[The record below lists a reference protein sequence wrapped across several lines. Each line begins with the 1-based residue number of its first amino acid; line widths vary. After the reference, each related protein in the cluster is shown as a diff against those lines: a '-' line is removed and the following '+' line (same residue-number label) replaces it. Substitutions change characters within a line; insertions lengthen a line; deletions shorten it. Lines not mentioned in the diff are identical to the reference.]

1 VQRVVRRIAAKR
13 KAPSRRN
20 PAKPHSADKAAAAIR
35 RAAQRYGKQAIEKL
49 WDIAS
54 NAESDGARI
63 AACKEILDRGYGKE
77 SRVPAADSGEAMIRR
92 IERIIVDP
100 KN

>member
-1 VQRVVRRIAAKR
+1 MQGKVRRR
-13 KAPSRRN
+13 KTARKI
-20 PAKPHSADKAAAAIR
+20 KPKTDKAAGEIR
-35 RAAQRYGKQAIEKL
+35 KAAQGYGKRVMGIL
-49 WDIAS
+49 WAIAS
-54 NAESDGARI
+54 TADSDNARI

-77 SRVPAADSGEAMIRR
+77 SRVPPSETEQAVIRR

>member
-1 VQRVVRRIAAKR
+1 MQRRVRKR
-13 KAPSRRN
+13 KTARK
-20 PAKPHSADKAAAAIR
+20 AKPKADKAAGEIR
-35 RAAQRYGKQAIEKL
+35 KAAQGYGKRVMGIL
-49 WDIAS
+49 WGIAS
-54 NAESDGARI
+54 TADSDNARI

-77 SRVPAADSGEAMIRR
+77 SRVPPSETEQAVIRR

>member
-1 VQRVVRRIAAKR
+1 MKVRKR
-13 KAPSRRN
+13 KTATRK
-20 PAKPHSADKAAAAIR
+20 KPRSDVKAAAEIR
-35 RAAQRYGKQAIEKL
+35 KAAQSYGKRAMAIL
-49 WDIAS
+49 WAIAS
-54 NAESDGARI
+54 KAESDNARI

-77 SRVPAADSGEAMIRR
+77 SRMPPTEQEQAVIRR

>member
-1 VQRVVRRIAAKR
+1 MKVRKHEATTAK
-13 KAPSRRN
+13 
-20 PAKPHSADKAAAAIR
+20 KPRGDAKAAAEIR
-35 RAAQRYGKQAIEKL
+35 KAAQFYGKRAMAIL
-49 WDIAS
+49 WTIAS
-54 NAESDGARI
+54 KAESDNARI

-77 SRVPAADSGEAMIRR
+77 SRMPPTEQEQAVIRR

>member
-1 VQRVVRRIAAKR
+1 MRGKVRKR
-13 KAPSRRN
+13 KAPPRKKPRGD
-20 PAKPHSADKAAAAIR
+20 AKALADVRKAA
-35 RAAQRYGKQAIEKL
+35 QSLGKRTIGIL
-49 WDIAS
+49 WSIAS
-54 NAESDGARI
+54 TADSDNARI

-77 SRVPAADSGEAMIRR
+77 SRAAITESEHAVIRR

>member
-1 VQRVVRRIAAKR
+1 VQRRVRKR
-13 KAPSRRN
+13 KAARKV
-20 PAKPHSADKAAAAIR
+20 KPKADKAAGEIR
-35 RAAQRYGKQAIEKL
+35 KAAQGYGKRVMGIL
-49 WDIAS
+49 WGIAS
-54 NAESDGARI
+54 TADSDNARI

-77 SRVPAADSGEAMIRR
+77 SRVPPSETEQAVIRR

>member
-1 VQRVVRRIAAKR
+1 VKVRKR
-13 KAPSRRN
+13 KTTPRS
-20 PAKPHSADKAAAAIR
+20 KPRGDAKAAAEIR
-35 RAAQRYGKQAIEKL
+35 KAAQFYGKRAMAIL
-49 WDIAS
+49 WAIAS
-54 NAESDGARI
+54 KAESDNARI

-77 SRVPAADSGEAMIRR
+77 SRMPPTEQEQAVIRR

>member
-1 VQRVVRRIAAKR
+1 MKVRKR
-13 KAPSRRN
+13 KTASRR
-20 PAKPHSADKAAAAIR
+20 KPRGDAKAAAEIRKAAQSYGR
-35 RAAQRYGKQAIEKL
+35 RAMAIL
-49 WDIAS
+49 WGIAS
-54 NAESDGARI
+54 KAESDNARI

-77 SRVPAADSGEAMIRR
+77 SRMPPTEQEQAVIRR

>member
-1 VQRVVRRIAAKR
+1 VQRRIRKGKTARAKS
-13 KAPSRRN
+13 KAG
-20 PAKPHSADKAAAAIR
+20 KAAGEIR
-35 RAAQRYGKQAIEKL
+35 KSAQGYGKRVMAIL
-49 WDIAS
+49 WAIAS
-54 NAESDGARI
+54 TADSDNARI

-77 SRVPAADSGEAMIRR
+77 SRLAPSETEQAVIRR

>member
-1 VQRVVRRIAAKR
+1 MKVRKR
-13 KAPSRRN
+13 KATPRS
-20 PAKPHSADKAAAAIR
+20 KPRGDAKAAAEIR
-35 RAAQRYGKQAIEKL
+35 KAAQSYGKRAMAIL
-49 WDIAS
+49 WTIAS
-54 NAESDGARI
+54 KAESDNARI

-77 SRVPAADSGEAMIRR
+77 SRMPPTEQEQAVIRR

>member
-1 VQRVVRRIAAKR
+1 VKVRKRTAAPRKKPRGDAKALADVR
-13 KAPSRRN
+13 KA
-20 PAKPHSADKAAAAIR
+20 
-35 RAAQRYGKQAIEKL
+35 AQSLGKRTIVIL
-49 WDIAS
+49 WSIAS
-54 NAESDGARI
+54 TADSDNARI

-77 SRVPAADSGEAMIRR
+77 SRMPPTEQEQAVIRR

>member
-1 VQRVVRRIAAKR
+1 MKVRKR
-13 KAPSRRN
+13 KAATRR
-20 PAKPHSADKAAAAIR
+20 KPRGDAKAAVEIR
-35 RAAQRYGKQAIEKL
+35 KAAQSYGKRAMAIL
-49 WDIAS
+49 WAIAS
-54 NAESDGARI
+54 KAESDNARI

-77 SRVPAADSGEAMIRR
+77 SRMPSTEQEQAVIRR

>member
-1 VQRVVRRIAAKR
+1 MKVRKR
-13 KAPSRRN
+13 KAATPK
-20 PAKPHSADKAAAAIR
+20 KPRGDAKAAAEIR
-35 RAAQRYGKQAIEKL
+35 KAAQSYGKRAMAIL
-49 WDIAS
+49 WAIAS
-54 NAESDGARI
+54 KAESDNARI

-77 SRVPAADSGEAMIRR
+77 SRIPPTEQEQAVIRR

>member
-1 VQRVVRRIAAKR
+1 MKAKVRKR
-13 KAPSRRN
+13 KVAPRKKTR
-20 PAKPHSADKAAAAIR
+20 PRGDAKALADVRKAA
-35 RAAQRYGKQAIEKL
+35 QSLGKRTIGIL
-49 WDIAS
+49 WAIAS
-54 NAESDGARI
+54 NAESDSARI

-77 SRVPAADSGEAMIRR
+77 SRAAITDTEHAVIRR